1 MEHLDEKIK
10 KMAEE
15 LNKCIKEWYE
25 KVMSIDDYQ
34 IEFTKCCDEEEKEII
49 KECYHIYTTSN
60 PSVNKLV
67 ALKAI
72 IAYYYSIQILE
83 DTVDPMLSED
93 ARKDFF
99 CLSHFLFTLHNIFPS
114 ANKVVFDITTSNS
127 KWASKIRRKIL
138 NFPENQIH
146 ELIGSLDETSQI
158 EVQPIKKDKWS
169 VCINSLCFIVLA
181 GSYMYYYLN
190 SLGIL
195 PDILS
200 SGKRK
205 KQTNKRRRSK
215 NSKKYFHIK

>member
-1 MEHLDEKIK
+1 MEHLDDKIK
-10 KMAEE
+10 ELAEG
-15 LNKCIKEWYE
+15 LNKCIEDWYK
-25 KVMSIDDYQ
+25 KVMGLEYQ
-34 IEFTKCCDEEEKEII
+34 IEFTKCCDEEEIEII
-49 KECYHIYTTSN
+49 KECYNIYTTSN

-72 IAYYYSIQILE
+72 IAYYYSIQTLE
-83 DTVDPMLSED
+83 HNVDPMLSED

-99 CLSHFLFTLHNIFPS
+99 CLSHFLFTLPNIFPS

-138 NFPENQIH
+138 NFSENQIH
-146 ELIGSLDETSQI
+146 ELIGSLNETSQI

-190 SLGIL
+190 SIGIL
-195 PDILS
+195 PDNLS

-205 KQTNKRRRSK
+205 TMKTKKSSK
-215 NSKKYFHIK
+215 KSSKKYFHIK